1 MKCVFS
7 HLCLQTP
14 ITIMFPRKERGSAPS
29 DDNRGQ
35 SDLQVLWFQDL
46 HVSAQT
52 EEALFRNINCKMFS
66 LKDHVLFE

>member
-35 SDLQVLWFQDL
+35 SDLQVLWFQDFL
-46 HVSAQT
+46 VSAQR
-52 EEALFRNINCKMFS
+52 EEALFRKVNCKIAFFKRPCS
-66 LKDHVLFE
+66 I